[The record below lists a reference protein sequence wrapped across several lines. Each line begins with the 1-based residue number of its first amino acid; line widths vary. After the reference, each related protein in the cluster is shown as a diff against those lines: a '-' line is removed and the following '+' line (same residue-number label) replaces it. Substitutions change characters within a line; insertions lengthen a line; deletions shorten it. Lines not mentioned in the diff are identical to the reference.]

1 MIRTNSSI
9 DKFLNFKDTSLEEVE
24 ESTEILDENANDEW
38 EYDDAFFEADLM
50 KTHIIRDAFYDRV
63 DKVLSTQD
71 GDRKFRHIVEK
82 YLDRNSTILYEPGP
96 ITPLLFLNTDK
107 KDLYNLFGI
116 EESEI
121 KKAVKEVTNQLN
133 AASQFRLA
141 NNNPHFVLIWCI
153 IRYYTIKRDVKG
165 INIALSLYACASY
178 PSIISKYLPYGANKG
193 IMIYTIDN
201 LTAKFTFKQAKH
213 TFGALMMSINAS
225 YKFLA
230 PFFIEGSDKECVR
243 WIQRVR
249 NDQNSLIKKIKNE
262 YTKNYKAGLSVSSY
276 ADSFEDTNFLDT
288 VSNNSAVVEEYAQK
302 VVISLITNG
311 LNLQLAE
318 TAAKFSQVGTVD
330 VRFYL
335 SKIITK
341 SNEKLLNQFIESVLF
356 IYLYD
361 NKHRPEEIHSKM
373 FLSFGIELFRRTNSG
388 DPNVKNIKDA
398 LEKWAI
404 ESGIYDRFKREAS
417 RINYKKS
424 VYWYILLSI
433 QKYA

>member
-1 MIRTNSSI
+1 MIKTNSSI
-9 DKFLNFKDTSLEEVE
+9 DKFLNLKKE
-24 ESTEILDENANDEW
+24 ESEINDVVTESTNSLSDEW
-38 EYDDAFFEADLM
+38 DYDEAFFEAELA
-50 KTHIIRDAFYDRV
+50 KTYIIRDAFYDRV
-63 DKVLSTQD
+63 DKVLSTPD
-71 GDRKFRHIVEK
+71 GDRKFRRIVEK
-82 YLDRNSTILYEPGP
+82 YLDRNSSILYEPGP

-107 KDLYNLFGI
+107 KDLYNLFSI
-116 EESEI
+116 DESEI

-141 NNNPHFVLIWCI
+141 NNNPHFILIWCI
-153 IRYYTIKRDVKG
+153 IRYYTMKRDSKG
-165 INIALSLYACASY
+165 INVALSLYACASY

-193 IMIYTIDN
+193 VMIYTIDN
-201 LTAKFTFKQAKH
+201 LTAKFTFKQSKH
-213 TFGALMMSINAS
+213 TFGALMTSITAS

-230 PFFIEGSDKECVR
+230 PFFIDGSDKECIR

-262 YTKNYKAGLSVSSY
+262 YTKNYNAGLSVSSY

-318 TAAKFSQVGTVD
+318 TAARFSQVGTVD
-330 VRFYL
+330 VRYYL

-341 SNEKLLNQFIESVLF
+341 QNEKTLNQFIESVLF

-361 NKHRPEEIHSKM
+361 SKHKPEEIHSKM

-388 DPNVKNIKDA
+388 DPNVKAIKDG
-398 LEKWAI
+398 LEKWAV